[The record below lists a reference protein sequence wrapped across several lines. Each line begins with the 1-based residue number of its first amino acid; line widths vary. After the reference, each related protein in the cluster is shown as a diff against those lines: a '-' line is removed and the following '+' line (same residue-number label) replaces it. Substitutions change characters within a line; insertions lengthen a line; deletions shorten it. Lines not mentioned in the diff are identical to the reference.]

1 MRAPSVVYLSMAQ
14 PPLVAG
20 VEPRLMM
27 LNVGVGLIITVM
39 LKWWALVA
47 VIWLNHHALKA
58 LSKNDP
64 FVRRIYVVYQGQA
77 DRYEPWPEPTPRR
90 GLRPINFGRGIA

>member
-14 PPLVAG
+14 PPLIAG
-20 VEPRLMM
+20 VEPRLMV
-27 LNVGVGLIITVM
+27 LNVGIGFIVTVM
-39 LKWWALVA
+39 LKWWVLLA
-47 VIWLNHHALKA
+47 VIWVTHHALKA

-64 FVRRIYVVYQGQA
+64 FVRNIYIIYQRQA
-77 DRYEPWPEPTPRR
+77 NRYEPWPEAAPRR